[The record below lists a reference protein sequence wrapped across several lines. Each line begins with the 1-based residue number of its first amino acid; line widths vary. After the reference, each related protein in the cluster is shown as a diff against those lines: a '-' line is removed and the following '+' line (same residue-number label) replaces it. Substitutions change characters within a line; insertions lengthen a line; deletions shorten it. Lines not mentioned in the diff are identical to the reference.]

1 MSTTLNNAA
10 HQMDENNEINGINTV
25 AVRRAITE
33 MTSDAEKA
41 LTSWAVTSRWQGGT
55 RTDHFVEGCMIG
67 GERVDRQFK
76 IAIDEPE
83 QLAGTNQF
91 ANPQEYLM
99 SALNACM
106 MVGYVVGCS
115 MEGIELE
122 ELRIETE
129 GEIDLRGFLGLD
141 PNVKPGYDEISYTV
155 HIKGNGTPE
164 QYQKVHDTV
173 CATSPNRFNIANAI
187 KLNSKLVTE

>member
-1 MSTTLNNAA
+1 MQQIKTDDKSRSAV
-10 HQMDENNEINGINTV
+10 INGIDTEGVKNLIGQV
-25 AVRRAITE
+25 AE
-33 MTSDAEKA
+33 DAANAK
-41 LTSWAVTSRWQGGT
+41 THWNVTSSWKGGT
-55 RTDHFVEGCMIG
+55 QSEAKVRGFGFGREHIKRDFSIN
-67 GERVDRQFK
+67 
-76 IAIDEPE
+76 IDEPAE
-83 QLAGTNQF
+83 LGGTNQF
-91 ANPQEYLM
+91 ANPQEYLLAAM
-99 SALNACM
+99 NACM

-141 PNVKPGYDEISYTV
+141 PSIKPGYDEISYTV

>member
-1 MSTTLNNAA
+1 MQKLKKDDKSSSTV
-10 HQMDENNEINGINTV
+10 INGID
-25 AVRRAITE
+25 TE
-33 MTSDAEKA
+33 GVKA
-41 LTSWAVTSRWQGGT
+41 LIGHVAKDPANALTRWHVSSSWKGGT
-55 RTDHFVEGCMIG
+55 QSET
-67 GERVDRQFK
+67 RVTGFGFGKEHIKKDFS
-76 IAIDEPE
+76 IHIDEPTE
-83 QLAGTNQF
+83 LGGTNQF
-91 ANPQEYLM
+91 ANPQEYLLAAM
-99 SALNACM
+99 NACI

-129 GEIDLRGFLGLD
+129 GDIDLRGFLGLD

-155 HIKGNGTPE
+155 HVKGNGTPE
-164 QYQKVHDTV
+164 QYRKVHDTV